1 MSNSTDCSSI
11 SRPPLVFPFLILLSL
26 VIALGALIN
35 ELIQPK
41 AQLQPFNQV
50 LPDPL
55 RKMPDYSHITDIAAR
70 KEAFFTTLLPLVVY
84 ENQRILWQREQL
96 ITAREMIE
104 NGEALREPDLKL
116 VTSIA
121 RYYALDWPL
130 SDSEWTTLMR
140 RVDQVAVDLVLVQAA
155 NESAWGTSRF
165 AQEGNN
171 LFGQWC
177 FSAGCGLVPERRAS
191 GMNHEVR
198 RFDSV
203 LSSVQAY
210 MRNINTHRAY
220 FQLRLIRQNLR
231 ASGVEA
237 SGVDLAPGLISY
249 SERRQAYVN
258 ELVSMIN
265 SNIRFIE
272 QAFETLFEDPR

>member
-1 MSNSTDCSSI
+1 MSNSTERSSTR
-11 SRPPLVFPFLILLSL
+11 RPPLVFHALILLSL
-26 VIALGALIN
+26 VIALGALVN
-35 ELIQPK
+35 EFIQPK
-41 AQLQPFNQV
+41 AVLKPFSQV
-50 LPDPL
+50 QPDPL
-55 RKMPDYSHITDIAAR
+55 RKMPNYSDINDIAAR
-70 KEAFFTTLLPLVVY
+70 KDAFFTVLLPLVVY

-96 ITAREMIE
+96 MAAREMVE
-104 NGEALREPDLKL
+104 NGQELLEPDLKL

-130 SDSEWTTLMR
+130 SDNEWTTLMR
-140 RVDQVAVDLVLVQAA
+140 RVDQVPVDLVLVQAA

-177 FSAGCGLVPERRAS
+177 FSAGCGLVPERRVD

-258 ELVSMIN
+258 ELISMIN

-272 QAFETLFEDPR
+272 QAFESLFDDQP